1 MIDDNSTTT
10 NNHRANYNL
19 IILVLQNEIA
29 SLVLQTN

>member
-1 MIDDNSTTT
+1 MIDDNSTIN
-10 NNHRANYNL
+10 NNHRVDYNL